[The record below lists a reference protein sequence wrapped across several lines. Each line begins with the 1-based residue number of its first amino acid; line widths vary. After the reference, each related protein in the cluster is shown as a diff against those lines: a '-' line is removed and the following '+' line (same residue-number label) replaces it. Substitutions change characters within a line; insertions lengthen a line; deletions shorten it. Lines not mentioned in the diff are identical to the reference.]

1 MKHNKILL
9 ISFSLICLLILTGC
23 TNNGQGVE
31 TKAYAIA
38 LGIDKRGN

>member
-1 MKHNKILL
+1 MNFKKILL
-9 ISFSLICLLILTGC
+9 ILIALICLLFLTGC

-38 LGIDKRGN
+38 MGIDKRR